1 MALKKIGGKDL
12 TVSRKFVDLAINF
25 SRNPFTDDVSAVKNE
40 GAIKQAIK
48 NLILTT
54 PGEKPF
60 QPIFGSKVNALLFEP
75 LDPFTADALEEE
87 IINTIKQQEP
97 RVQLENVF
105 VTPVYEGNKI
115 NITIEYKVVG
125 LPIVETINF
134 VLQRP
139 E

>member
-87 IINTIKQQEP
+87 IINTIKQHEP

>member
-12 TVSRKFVDLAINF
+12 VRSRKFVDLSINF
-25 SRNPFTDDVSAVKNE
+25 ARNPFTDDVSAVKNE
-40 GAIKQAIK
+40 SAIKQAIK

-54 PGEKPF
+54 PGEKLF
-60 QPIFGSKVNALLFEP
+60 QPDFGSKVNNLLFEP

-87 IINTIKQQEP
+87 IINTIKQHEP

>member
-12 TVSRKFVDLAINF
+12 VRSRKFVDLSINF
-25 SRNPFTDDVSAVKNE
+25 ARNPFTDDVSAVKNE
-40 GAIKQAIK
+40 SAIKQAIK

-54 PGEKPF
+54 PGEKLF
-60 QPIFGSKVNALLFEP
+60 QPDFGSKVNNLLFEP

-87 IINTIKQQEP
+87 IINTIKQHEP

-105 VTPVYEGNKI
+105 VTHVYEGNKI